1 MPKIIIIKTKEKPRK
16 EHSFWIEAI
25 DVLVVVV
32 VVVVVVVGVVFGV
45 EVVVTGNSSFSLIQ
59 L

>member
-45 EVVVTGNSSFSLIQ
+45 EVVVTGNSSLSLIQ
-59 L
+59 S

>member
-16 EHSFWIEAI
+16 ERSSWIEAI

-32 VVVVVVVGVVFGV
+32 VVVVVVGAVFGV
-45 EVVVTGNSSFSLIQ
+45 EVVVTGNSSLSLIQ
-59 L
+59 S

>member
-16 EHSFWIEAI
+16 EHSFWIEAL
-25 DVLVVVV
+25 DVLVVLV

-45 EVVVTGNSSFSLIQ
+45 EVVVTGNSSLSLIQ
-59 L
+59 S